1 MSHLALQIYFL
12 LLSVFENSGD
22 VWIPWYTTS
31 GGLTLSLLIALG
43 ISLLMVVLFYFV
55 LTLIKPALTNAHYL
69 LMMFVNAV
77 VSFFAVFFVAKS
89 SINKYIVSNGL
100 DEIDP
105 MALSTVSSG
114 TVDMWLVAA
123 NSAIYSLLF
132 FFLFSI
138 IIKRWGPYGTNLI
151 PFGK

>member
-1 MSHLALQIYFL
+1 MEKIYFL
-12 LLSVFENSGD
+12 LSRVFQSSGD
-22 VWIPWYTTS
+22 VWIPWYSTS
-31 GGLTLSLLIALG
+31 GGLTLSILITLG
-43 ISLLMVVLFYFV
+43 ISLLFVVLFYFV
-55 LTLIKPALTNAHYL
+55 LTMIKPALTNTHYFL
-69 LMMFVNAV
+69 TMFVNAV
-77 VSFFAVFFVAKS
+77 VCFFAVFFVAKS
-89 SINKYIVSNGL
+89 AIGNYIVSNGL

-105 MALSTVSSG
+105 MALSTISAG
-114 TVDMWLVAA
+114 TLDMWLVSA